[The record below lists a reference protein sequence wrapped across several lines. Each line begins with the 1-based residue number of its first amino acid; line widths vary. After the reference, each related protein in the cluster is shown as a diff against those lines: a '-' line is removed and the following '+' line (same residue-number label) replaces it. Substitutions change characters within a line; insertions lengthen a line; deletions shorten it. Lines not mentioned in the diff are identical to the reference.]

1 MTVET
6 GLADSFGRRITY
18 LRMSVTD
25 RCDLR
30 CRYCMSEQMQFL
42 PRRDLLSFD
51 ELARIAER
59 FVARGI
65 RRIRLTGG
73 EPLSRAGLPV
83 LAARIGG
90 LLGEGGLQEL
100 TLTTNG
106 MRLGDHARALFDAGV
121 RRINVSLDSLRADRF
136 RAIARRDGLETVLR
150 GIDEGCA
157 AGLAIKINMVVL
169 KGVNDDEVASMVDWC
184 GAQGHDLSL
193 IETMP
198 LGHVDDRRVD
208 QYVALDTVR
217 DALAS
222 RFTLVPSAYRTG
234 GSPRYYEVR
243 ETGRRLGLITPMS
256 NNFCDGCN
264 RIRLTVD
271 GRLYMCLGHDDQI
284 DLKSAYRDGGVA
296 ALDSAID
303 AALGAKPLRHTFRIG
318 AGAGPALD
326 RHMSVTGG

>member
-1 MTVET
+1 
-6 GLADSFGRRITY
+6 
-18 LRMSVTD
+18 
-25 RCDLR
+25 
-30 CRYCMSEQMQFL
+30 
-42 PRRDLLSFD
+42 
-51 ELARIAER
+51 
-59 FVARGI
+59 
-65 RRIRLTGG
+65 
-73 EPLSRAGLPV
+73 
-83 LAARIGG
+83 
-90 LLGEGGLQEL
+90 
-100 TLTTNG
+100 
-106 MRLGDHARALFDAGV
+106 
-121 RRINVSLDSLRADRF
+121 
-136 RAIARRDGLETVLR
+136 
-150 GIDEGCA
+150 
-157 AGLAIKINMVVL
+157 
-169 KGVNDDEVASMVDWC
+169 
-184 GAQGHDLSL
+184 
-193 IETMP
+193 MP

-234 GSPRYYEVR
+234 GPARYYEVR

-296 ALDSAID
+296 ALDAAID

-318 AGAGPALD
+318 AGTGPALD